1 MDEIGKKETELN
13 YKEAYLFLFNRLTD
27 LAEVAEKTLPPKRI
41 VEIIQNIQMEA
52 ERIAIR
58 E

>member
-27 LAEVAEKTLPPKRI
+27 LAEVAEKPLPPKRI

-52 ERIAIR
+52 
-58 E
+58 